1 MKTSHCALIST
12 IALSGSLIAPAGGA
26 PNPATFDEYVGIG
39 GRSAIGSDP
48 SLAEIVNV
56 ALLSA
61 EFDNRGGGT
70 GFARAGDVVPLTA
83 EAVLHLTGG
92 SNLSGIGG
100 TASVETRFQFRIVP
114 HVAGLPASVPLIFHA
129 SASVSVDCNLPLGPS
144 DHTFARITSPFGQFQ
159 AKNYDSQGVYTGE
172 FAEQW
177 DVPIAS
183 WQVGNIGTIVL
194 QANTHGQGFGS
205 GYGPDFFF
213 DSRAFIDPEIE
224 IDPAFAL
231 AGMYSVELSPGI
243 VPAPGTPALTITLTT
258 TNTAL
263 VSWPSPSTGWNLQQ
277 NTNLNS
283 TNWETPPGSITD
295 NGTNKF
301 IVVHPS
307 SDHRYYRLH
316 KP

>member
-1 MKTSHCALIST
+1 MKTSCCAWIGT
-12 IALSGSLIAPAGGA
+12 IALSGSLIAPVAGA
-26 PNPATFDEYVGIG
+26 LNPATFDEYVGIG
-39 GRSAIGSDP
+39 SRSAIGADL
-48 SLAEIVNV
+48 SLAERVEV
-56 ALLSA
+56 ALLSS
-61 EFDNRGGGT
+61 EFDNRGGGA
-70 GFARAGDVVPLTA
+70 GFARAGDVMPLTA

-114 HVAGLPASVPLIFHA
+114 HVADLPESVPLIFHA
-129 SASVSVDCNLPLGPS
+129 AASVSVACNRPLGPS
-144 DHTFARITSPFGQFQ
+144 DRTFARITSPFGQFQ
-159 AKNYDSQGVYTGE
+159 ARNFDAQGVCTGE
-172 FAEQW
+172 FAERW
-177 DVPIAS
+177 DVPVAS

-205 GYGPDFFF
+205 GYGPDYFF

-243 VPAPGTPALTITLTT
+243 VPASGAPALTISLTA

-263 VSWPSPSTGWNLQQ
+263 VSWPSPSTGWNLEQS
-277 NTNLNS
+277 TNLNS
-283 TNWETPPGSITD
+283 RNWETVTGSIAD
-295 NGTNKF
+295 NGANKF
-301 IVVHPS
+301 IVVRPAA
-307 SDHRYYRLH
+307 DNRYYRLH